1 MALFFWAKVAMVC
14 ATGCITITIS
24 VINLLCRIIH
34 CCHCWC
40 YCLFCFKVLVDRNK
54 VERTFNVRPTGS
66 VCLVFQPRCG
76 RWQNARVSASL
87 RLFHPRKLRNNLPVI
102 FPLDDLQ
109 FSIEALADNVQYS
122 QPTRVTI
129 HGIQSVLGVISTPN
143 NALFAFTG
151 SWHLSK
157 LDSLPSKVWHE
168 WKVDFCR
175 ELNGYTY
182 AFAATFAFASI
193 MIALPSWR
201 AILETWRAAI
211 LTITMSFFFRH
222 AFEKRAMPPMLL
234 WYEIV

>member
-1 MALFFWAKVAMVC
+1 M
-14 ATGCITITIS
+14 S
-24 VINLLCRIIH
+24 DLL
-34 CCHCWC
+34 
-40 YCLFCFKVLVDRNK
+40 VLM
-54 VERTFNVRPTGS
+54 
-66 VCLVFQPRCG
+66 LVFQPRCG

-102 FPLDDLQ
+102 FSLDDLQ

-157 LDSLPSKVWHE
+157 LDSLPSKVRQE

-193 MIALPSWR
+193 MIALPACR
-201 AILETWRAAI
+201 ASCCRCCYGMKLSRHSLKNIITRCNEQLNETEWEE
-211 LTITMSFFFRH
+211 FF
-222 AFEKRAMPPMLL
+222 
-234 WYEIV
+234 V

>member
-1 MALFFWAKVAMVC
+1 M
-14 ATGCITITIS
+14 S
-24 VINLLCRIIH
+24 DLL
-34 CCHCWC
+34 
-40 YCLFCFKVLVDRNK
+40 VLM
-54 VERTFNVRPTGS
+54 
-66 VCLVFQPRCG
+66 LVFQPRCG

-102 FPLDDLQ
+102 FSLDDLQ

-157 LDSLPSKVWHE
+157 LDSLPSKVRQE

-193 MIALPSWR
+193 MIALPFWS
-201 AILETWRAAI
+201 AILQTCSKRDSCCRCCYAI
-211 LTITMSFFFRH
+211 KLFRH
-222 AFEKRAMPPMLL
+222 SLKNIITRCNEQLNETEWEEFFVHATIPL
-234 WYEIV
+234 